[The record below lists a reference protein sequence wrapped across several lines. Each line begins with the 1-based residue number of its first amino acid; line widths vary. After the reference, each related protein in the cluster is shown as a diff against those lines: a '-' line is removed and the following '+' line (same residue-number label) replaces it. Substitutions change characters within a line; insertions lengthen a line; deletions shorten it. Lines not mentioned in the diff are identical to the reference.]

1 MHRERSWRYDPAMLT
16 SGTPDIRA
24 SIGESE
30 RTLQITFGDRSR
42 LATYKTYLPEQ
53 DLLLPPS
60 LRDWLPENH
69 LAYCVSDVVEQ
80 LDLSAIESVYE
91 EEDRGQ
97 PPYHPRMMTK
107 MLVYGYCVGVFS
119 SRRIQK
125 RLVEDVAF
133 RVLAAGNQPDFRTI
147 ADFRKLHLKAL
158 EGLFQQ
164 VLRLV
169 LEVGALKLGRVALDG
184 SKVKANASKHKAMS
198 YGRMGETEKRLR
210 EEVRKLLK
218 QAEATDEEEDKRYG
232 RERQGDEL
240 PEELQRRETRI
251 ARIQEAKKA
260 LEERAREKAESE
272 NKDGQEAKPE
282 SKAQYNFTDPESRI
296 LKGPDGFVQ
305 GYNTQVGVEAL
316 FQLVVGQTV
325 TQAANDK
332 QQVVPLIEAIEEQ
345 SGQRPKEVL
354 ADSGYCSEENLKY
367 LAKRRMAGFIATE
380 KQKHGERNEPCKR
393 GPIPKDAS
401 RVERMKRKLK
411 TKVGAA
417 VYARRKCMVE
427 PVFGQIKQARGFRQF
442 LLRGLHKVRGEWALI
457 CMTHNLLKFHKICY
471 G

>member
-1 MHRERSWRYDPAMLT
+1 MAK
-16 SGTPDIRA
+16 
-24 SIGESE
+24 
-30 RTLQITFGDRSR
+30 
-42 LATYKTYLPEQ
+42 TYKTYLPEQ

-69 LAYCVSDVVEQ
+69 LAYCVSDVVDQ

-97 PPYHPRMMTK
+97 PPYHPRMMVK
-107 MLVYGYCVGVFS
+107 ILVYGYCVGVFS
-119 SRRIQK
+119 SRRMQK

-133 RVLAAGNQPDFRTI
+133 RVLAAGHEPDFRTLS
-147 ADFRKLHLKAL
+147 DFRKIHLKAL
-158 EGLFQQ
+158 EELFQQ
-164 VLRLV
+164 VLRLA

-198 YGRMGETEKRLR
+198 YGRMDETEKRLR
-210 EEVRKLLK
+210 KEVRELLK
-218 QAEATDEEEDKRYG
+218 QAEAVDEEEDKRYG
-232 RERQGDEL
+232 RERQGGEL

-251 ARIQEAKKA
+251 ARIREAKKV

-272 NKDGQEAKPE
+272 GKDGQKAKPE

-296 LKGPDGFVQ
+296 LKGSDAFVQ
-305 GYNTQVGVEAL
+305 GYNTQVAVEPTL
-316 FQLVVGQTV
+316 QLIVGQRV

-332 QQVVPLIEAIEEQ
+332 QQMVPLIEVVQEQ
-345 SGQRPKEVL
+345 SGQKPEEVL

-367 LAKRRMAGFIATE
+367 LAKRRMEGFVATE

-393 GPIPKDAS
+393 GPLPKGAS
-401 RVERMKRKLK
+401 RVERMKRKLQ

-417 VYARRKCMVE
+417 VYASRKYIVE

-442 LLRGLHKVRGEWALI
+442 LLRGLEKVRGEWALV
-457 CMTHNLLKFHKICY
+457 CMTHNLLKFHKLCY
-471 G
+471 E